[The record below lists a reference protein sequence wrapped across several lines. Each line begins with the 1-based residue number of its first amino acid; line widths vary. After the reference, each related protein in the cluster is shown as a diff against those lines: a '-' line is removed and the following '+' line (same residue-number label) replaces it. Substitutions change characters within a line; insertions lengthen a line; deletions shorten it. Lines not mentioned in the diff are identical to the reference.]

1 VRHPVPCLQGGTGY
15 KDVTAAGAVSQGT
28 AVLEAAWADRRTLSP
43 ERGLGRAQHAQ
54 QRARPRAP
62 QVTTAV
68 LDSVNAGWNVVD
80 TAANY
85 RGPGRAEAAIG
96 EAMQACA
103 RPRARPGSA
112 AAVQLHALCP
122 PAVPG
127 AVRACLRC
135 LASIC

>member
-1 VRHPVPCLQGGTGY
+1 VLEV
-15 KDVTAAGAVSQGT
+15 AGA
-28 AVLEAAWADRRTLSP
+28 DRCTPSP
-43 ERGLGRAQHAQ
+43 ERVLGAAQQAQ

-103 RPRARPGSA
+103 RPRACLGSSV
-112 AAVQLHALCP
+112 AVLLHALRC

-127 AVRACLRC
+127 P
-135 LASIC
+135 